1 MKIYLACFIL
11 PDQQYALSKAKNKNR
26 LASYHY
32 LKREQKI
39 ALKQTIKTGYCGN
52 FNTKAKANL

>member
-11 PDQQYALSKAKNKNR
+11 PDQQYALSKAAMVNR
-26 LASYHY
+26 LTSYHY
-32 LKREQKI
+32 LKKTQAI
-39 ALKQTIKTGYCGN
+39 DLKQFVKTGYCGI